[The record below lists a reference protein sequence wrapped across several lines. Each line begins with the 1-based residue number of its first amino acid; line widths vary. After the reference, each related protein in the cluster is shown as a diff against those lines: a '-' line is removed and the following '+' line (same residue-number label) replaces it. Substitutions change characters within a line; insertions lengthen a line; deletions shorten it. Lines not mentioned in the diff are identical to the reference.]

1 MLQHPTY
8 TIKQRPEEFK
18 VDEVPLYAPS
28 GEGEHIYIG
37 VRKTN
42 VSHEELI
49 RRVAKSFGV
58 KRHDVGSAGRKDLH
72 AVTTQVLSVYLP
84 TGDMM
89 VPELGD
95 GIDVLW
101 STRHENKLRTGHL
114 IGNRF
119 DITVRDV
126 NPAHIVYVNQK
137 LKEVT
142 ANGLPNLYGSQ
153 RFGNDGM
160 NPKIGKL
167 LLQGSWEECVNVLR
181 TSNARFTVQ
190 WNDDEPHKLCKNIP
204 KSMRKLYLNAFQSK
218 LFNDVLR
225 TRQEQGLLNTCLVG
239 DLVWAHVG
247 KGSAFELDED
257 ELASDTF
264 VERMRN
270 CQVSATGPL
279 FGIKMRQSSGKP
291 LEIEQRVLAE
301 SGVTAQQLEQVKQI
315 MSGSR
320 RPLRVP
326 VSQPTL
332 TSGVD
337 DHGDFIR
344 VQFELPAGSYATV
357 LIDELLNV
365 SP

>member
-28 GEGEHIYIG
+28 GEGEHIYLGI
-37 VRKTN
+37 RKSN

-58 KRHDVGSAGRKDLH
+58 KRHDVGSAGRKDLY

-89 VPELGD
+89 IPELGD

-126 NPAHIVYVNQK
+126 NSAHIVYVNQK
-137 LKEVT
+137 LKEVSV
-142 ANGLPNLYGSQ
+142 NGLPNLFGPQ

-160 NPKIGKL
+160 NPRVGLL
-167 LLQGSWEECVNVLR
+167 LLQANWEKCVNVLR

-190 WNDDEPHKLCKNIP
+190 WKDEPPEKLCKKIP
-204 KSMRKLYLNAFQSK
+204 KSMHKLYLNAFQSK

-225 TRQEQGLLNTCLVG
+225 IRQEQDSLNTCLLG
-239 DLVWAHVG
+239 DLVWAHTG
-247 KGSAFELDED
+247 KGSSFELDEH
-257 ELASDTF
+257 ELASEAF

-279 FGIKMRQSSGKP
+279 FGIKMRQPSGRP
-291 LEIEQRVLAE
+291 LDVEQRVLAE
-301 SGVTAQQLEQVKQI
+301 SGVTIQQLEQVKQI

-326 VSQPTL
+326 VSQSTL

-337 DHGDFIR
+337 EHGNFIR

>member
-1 MLQHPTY
+1 MLEQQTY

-18 VDEVPLYAPS
+18 VDELPLYAPS
-28 GEGEHIYIG
+28 GQGEHLYLGI
-37 VRKTN
+37 RKTN
-42 VSHEELI
+42 VSHEELV
-49 RRVAKSFGV
+49 RCVAKAFGV

-84 TGDMM
+84 TGDMS
-89 VPELGD
+89 VPEIGE
-95 GIDVLW
+95 GIEVLW

-126 NPAHIVYVNQK
+126 NPAHIVYVNKK
-137 LKEVT
+137 LKAFT
-142 ANGLPNLYGSQ
+142 TQGMPNLYGPQ

-160 NPKIGKL
+160 NPQVGKL
-167 LLQGSWEECVNVLR
+167 LLQCNWEECANVLR
-181 TSNARFTVQ
+181 TSNARFTAQ
-190 WNDDEPHKLCKNIP
+190 WNDESAEKLCRRIP

-225 TRQEQGLLNTCLVG
+225 TREEQEILCTCLVG

-247 KGSAFELDED
+247 KGSAFELDEA
-257 ELASDTF
+257 ELHSKEF
-264 VERMRN
+264 VERMHT
-270 CQVSATGPL
+270 CQVSPTGPL
-279 FGIKMRQSSGKP
+279 FGAKMKQPSGRP
-291 LEIEQRVLAE
+291 LEIEQCILSA
-301 SGVTAQQLEQVKQI
+301 SGVTNEQLANAKQI
-315 MSGSR
+315 MSGAR

-326 VSQPTL
+326 VAQPTL

-337 DHGDFIR
+337 EYGDFIR

-357 LIDELLNV
+357 LIDELLTV
-365 SP
+365 SL